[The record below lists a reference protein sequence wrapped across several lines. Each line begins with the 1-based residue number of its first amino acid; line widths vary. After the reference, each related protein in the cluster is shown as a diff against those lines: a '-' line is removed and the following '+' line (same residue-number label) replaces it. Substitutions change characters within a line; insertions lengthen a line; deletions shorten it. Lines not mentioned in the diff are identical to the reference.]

1 MIRSIEI
8 HVSKDVT
15 FYDVETA
22 EPIFVKKLI
31 DVRVSTSD
39 GQDLG
44 GQFYSDAE
52 ELTPQNLIKLLSE
65 VFKNTDFERNKLSE
79 IQKEPPE
86 CPPAYVEINLKV
98 DEE

>member
-8 HVSKDVT
+8 HVSKDVN
-15 FYDVETA
+15 FYDVETG

-31 DVRVSTSD
+31 DVRVLTSD

-44 GQFYSDAE
+44 MQFYSDAE
-52 ELTPQNLIKLLSE
+52 ELKPQDLIKLLSE
-65 VFKNTDFERNKLSE
+65 VFQNTDFERNKLSE

-86 CPPAYVEINLKV
+86 CPPAYVEFNLKV